1 MDEATLQAAFAGRVE
16 ILTVDEG
23 TARRGQT
30 TVNFVTPWPVDRPY
44 DGIPSRLTIDFRG
57 RLDELALRPG
67 PVPHENYDRK
77 QVEWLLADAVEASD
91 PPMRVET
98 YAKDHHGILWRT
110 HVDADGGTTAS
121 DAIDW
126 IRRFL
131 DAYRRL
137 HDERREVP
145 PERRPPA
152 CWDCE
157 DAPISRVHTAKVM
170 ENVDMHIAVCEEC
183 AKEFGEMPFIYN
195 SLDSDFTRKVGVQIE
210 TGEGTMMRGR
220 F

>member
-1 MDEATLQAAFAGRVE
+1 MDEAAIRAAFAGRVD
-16 ILTVDEG
+16 IHGVQDAGRGSHTTVDF
-23 TARRGQT
+23 TI
-30 TVNFVTPWPVDRPY
+30 PWQVERPY
-44 DGIPSRLTIDFRG
+44 DGIPSSIVIDGRG

-67 PVPHENYDRK
+67 PVRRENYDRK

-91 PPMRVET
+91 PPMHVET
-98 YAKDHHGILWRT
+98 YAKDHHGVLWRT
-110 HVDADGGTTAS
+110 HVDADGGATAG

-126 IRRFL
+126 IRCFL

-145 PERRPPA
+145 PERRPPL

-157 DAPISRVHTAKVM
+157 DAPISRVHTASVM
-170 ENVDMHIAVCEEC
+170 ENVDMHIAVCEDC
-183 AKEFGEMPFIYN
+183 AAEFGEMPFIYN
-195 SLDSDFTRKVGVQIE
+195 EMDSDFTRKVGVQIE
-210 TGEGTMMRGR
+210 TGEGTMTRGR